1 MQTVD
6 EQYYPYARP
15 QESGNH
21 TEVRWV
27 TFSNAKGRKIQFAF
41 TDSLLSFSAL
51 PYNLDD
57 LDPELNKKQY
67 HSGELN
73 KRNETYLHIDLNQ
86 TGLQGMDSWGAWIT
100 VLQQELYVRGQ
111 SLIVVKG
118 HIRTQRLKF

>member
-1 MQTVD
+1 MCIRD
-6 EQYYPYARP
+6 RYYPYARP

-86 TGLQGMDSWGAWIT
+86 TGLQGMDSWGAWPLEKYRIPFKDYRYGYWIR
-100 VLQQELYVRGQ
+100 VCLLYTSRCV
-111 SLIVVKG
+111 
-118 HIRTQRLKF
+118 